1 MGGKPAM
8 KLERLQQRWNIAGKD
23 DPFWAVLAAP
33 DKKGNRW
40 QVDDFFRTGA
50 DEIGALM
57 DYVASLPMPVAR
69 QRALDFGCG
78 PGRLSQAL
86 TGHFERVDGV
96 DISPSMIE
104 LARGFNRFPDRCSYH
119 TLGGDDLRLFAD
131 DSFAFIY
138 TTMTLQHMKPRLM
151 TRYLAEFLR
160 VLRPDGLLIFQVP
173 SRPATPAGRLKRIV
187 PEPLI
192 DAYRR
197 LRYGGHPAVTMFG
210 LSKAEVTSWCAQHGA
225 IIIDVTQWE
234 PDPRW
239 QSFRYAVR
247 HARGAAPATPD
258 TRSHTPPHTPPG

>member
-1 MGGKPAM
+1 M

-40 QVDDFFRTGA
+40 QVDDFFKTGA
-50 DEIGALM
+50 DEIRALM
-57 DYVASLPMPVAR
+57 EYVASLPVALAR

-86 TGHFERVDGV
+86 SSHFERVDGV

-104 LARGFNRFPDRCSYH
+104 LARGFNRFPDRCRYH
-119 TLGGDDLRLFAD
+119 TLSGDDLQIFAD
-131 DSFAFIY
+131 QSFDFIY

-173 SRPATPAGRLKRIV
+173 SRPATLAGRLKRIV

-210 LSKAEVTSWCAQHGA
+210 LSRAQVTRWCAEHA
-225 IIIDVTQWE
+225 AAIIDVTQWE
-234 PDPRW
+234 PDARW

-247 HARGAAPATPD
+247 RAPAAAPAGRDIPP
-258 TRSHTPPHTPPG
+258 RMRPHTPPG

>member
-1 MGGKPAM
+1 M

-40 QVDDFFRTGA
+40 QVDDFFKTGS
-50 DEIGALM
+50 DEISALM
-57 DYVASLPMPVAR
+57 HYVTSLDIPVAR
-69 QRALDFGCG
+69 GRALDFGCG

-86 TGHFERVDGV
+86 TDHFERVDGV

-104 LARGFNRFPDRCSYH
+104 LARGFNRHPDRCDYR
-119 TLGGDDLRLFAD
+119 TLEGDHLQLFAD
-131 DSFAFIY
+131 GSFDFIY
-138 TTMTLQHMKPRLM
+138 TTMTLQHLKPRFM
-151 TRYLAEFLR
+151 RRYIQEFLR

-173 SRPATPAGRLKRIV
+173 SRPASLSGRVKRLV

-197 LRYGGHPAVTMFG
+197 LRYGGHPAVTMYG
-210 LSKAEVTSWCAQHGA
+210 LTPAEITRWCQQHGA
-225 IIIDVTQWE
+225 AIVDVTQWD
-234 PDPRW
+234 PDARW

-247 HARGAAPATPD
+247 HATGAGPAGRDIPPHRPT
-258 TRSHTPPHTPPG
+258 HTPVG